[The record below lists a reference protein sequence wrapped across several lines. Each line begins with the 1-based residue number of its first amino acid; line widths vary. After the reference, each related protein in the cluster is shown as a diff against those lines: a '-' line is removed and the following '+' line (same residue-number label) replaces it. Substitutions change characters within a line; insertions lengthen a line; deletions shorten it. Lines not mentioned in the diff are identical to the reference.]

1 MALKIKVS
9 NKMKPILDPGF
20 IPAVLWN
27 RAYREAVKDSGSGD
41 KLTIALERG
50 DRTIST
56 YSTEILPRKKEWDN
70 LNVKYIERIVKFL
83 LWMKGG
89 YKITMAGS
97 KEMADVI
104 RKIYSS
110 SGERKFDDD
119 IIGEKIYGKKIE
131 VLDCPIEKAPSAREI
146 DIPLGGHFD
155 GCRIGFDLGGSD
167 RKCAAVIDGKVVF
180 TEEVPWDPYVQKDP
194 KWHKEGV
201 NDSLKR
207 AAAKLPRVDAI
218 GGSAAGAYVNNQVR
232 AASLFRGISEE
243 DFKKYICNMFLELQK
258 EWNNVPFVVVNDG
271 EVTALAGAITM
282 NTNTLLGI
290 AMGTSQA
297 AGYVTPKGNITNWLN
312 ELAFVPV
319 DYRDNAPVDEW
330 SGDMGCGSQYFSQ
343 QAVAR
348 LAPVAGIDFPK
359 EMPLPER
366 LVEVQ
371 KLMAAGDKRAR
382 KIYETIGTYLGY
394 TVAHYA
400 DFYDMK
406 NLLVLGRVTTGTGGD
421 LIISTAAE
429 ILKEEFPELASSIKL
444 RTPDEKSKRLGQA
457 VVAAS
462 LPILKKNKDRDA
474 TIKGDGHAGWY
485 LA

>member
-9 NKMKPILDPGF
+9 NKRKPVLDPNF
-20 IPAVLWN
+20 VPAIFWN
-27 RAYREAVKDSGSGD
+27 RAYREAVKSSGSGE
-41 KLTIALERG
+41 KMTIALERSDG
-50 DRTIST
+50 TVSIYT
-56 YSTEILPRKKEWDN
+56 TEIFPHKKEWVD
-70 LNVKYIERIVKFL
+70 LNIKYVERIVKFL

-89 YKITMAGS
+89 YKITIAGN
-97 KEMADVI
+97 KEIADFI
-104 RKIYSS
+104 RKTYSPK
-110 SGERKFDDD
+110 GERKFDDD
-119 IIGEKIYGKKIE
+119 IIGVKNYGKPIE
-131 VLDCPIEKAPSAREI
+131 VINCPFEKAPSSREI

-180 TEEVPWDPYVQKDP
+180 TDEVVWDPYVQKDP
-194 KWHKEGV
+194 QYHISGV
-201 NDSLKR
+201 ADSLKR
-207 AAAKLPRVDAI
+207 AAAKMPRVDAI

-232 AASLFRGISEE
+232 VASLFRAVPEA
-243 DFKKYICNMFLELQK
+243 DFKKHIVNMFLDMKK

-271 EVTALAGAITM
+271 EVTALAGAISM

-297 AGYVTPKGNITNWLN
+297 AGYVTSKGTITNWLN

-319 DYRDNAPVDEW
+319 DYRDNAPIDEW
-330 SGDMGCGSQYFSQ
+330 SGDIGCGSQYFSQ
-343 QAVAR
+343 QAVGR

-359 EMPLPER
+359 GMPLPEK
-366 LVEVQ
+366 LVGVQ
-371 KLMAAGDKRAR
+371 KLMAAGDQKAK

-394 TVAHYA
+394 TIAHYA

-406 NLLVLGRVTTGTGGD
+406 NLLVLGRVMTGTGGD
-421 LIISTAAE
+421 LVISIAE
-429 ILKEEFPELASSIKL
+429 DILKEEFPDLASSIKL

-462 LPILKKNKDRDA
+462 LPIIEKK
-474 TIKGDGHAGWY
+474 
-485 LA
+485 